1 MNLPLVSVVIPTY
14 DRKKQLLRLLKS
26 IERSS
31 YKKTEIIVIDDNSN
45 DGTSSFI
52 QSNFKTK
59 RPLIIIR
66 NKKNKFAAGSRNVGI
81 RKVTGK
87 YILFIDDDNEVERS
101 MIAEL
106 VKVIEKDPKIGEVGP
121 INYSLANKKKIL
133 WSQTNRN
140 MSTSKTNQLR
150 DIKSFGNETTWDSD
164 DILNSYM
171 VRTNV
176 LRKNKISFR
185 EEYGIMY
192 EESDLAY
199 RIRESGYRVVVVKN
213 AKIYH
218 DIEKYKNGKQ
228 ASDYM
233 DHFMTDAR
241 RPFVTARNRIIF
253 HSRFSSRKQFMLI
266 AFFWMWLFAAY
277 YTKLILTYQTEV
289 KYSMLYRFNLVR
301 GYFKGMISGLVFV
314 IKQNE

>member
-1 MNLPLVSVVIPTY
+1 MNPPLVSVVIPTY

-26 IERSS
+26 IDRSS

-45 DGTSSFI
+45 DGTSSFV

-59 RPLIIIR
+59 RPFKIIR
-66 NKKNKFAAGSRNVGI
+66 NKKNKFAAGSRNVGL
-81 RKVTGK
+81 KNVKGK
-87 YILFIDDDNEVERS
+87 YILFIDDDNEIAKG
-101 MIAEL
+101 MISEL
-106 VKVIEKDPKIGEVGP
+106 VKVMESDSKIGEVGP
-121 INYSLANKKKIL
+121 VNYSLANKKKIL

-150 DIKSFGNETTWDSD
+150 DTKSFGKKSTWESD

-171 VRTNV
+171 VRTKV
-176 LRKNKISFR
+176 LIENRISFR

-199 RIRESGYRVVVVKN
+199 RIREAGYKVVVVKD

-218 DIEKYKNGKQ
+218 DIEKYKNGKLI
-228 ASDYM
+228 SDYM
-233 DHFMTDAR
+233 DHFMTDTR

-253 HSRFSSRKQFMLI
+253 HSRFSSRKQFVSI
-266 AFFWMWLFAAY
+266 VFFWMWIFAAY
-277 YTKLILTYQTEV
+277 YSKLILTYQTEV
-289 KYSMLYRFNLVR
+289 KYSLLHRLNLVR
-301 GYFKGMISGLVFV
+301 GYFQGIISGLFFV
-314 IKQNE
+314 IRQN